1 MYSDSI
7 PSLNPP
13 HNSSQIH
20 PQLSNFITSLFLSLC
35 LSVSVS
41 LCVCFHTSPY
51 SFLFFLKKKHIT
63 YFQSLGLETTLRLI
77 KSQSTQGRCTCSAT
91 VLVVDTSC
99 LARALSGQMYRICLQ
114 LGLRA
119 QVLPSWVHM
128 TKVTMGPGIWESS
141 ASLASFLRCL
151 TRSVRSIVH

>member
-1 MYSDSI
+1 M
-7 PSLNPP
+7 PVFWHMHSL
-13 HNSSQIH
+13 SVS
-20 PQLSNFITSLFLSLC
+20 LSLCLSLCLCLSLSFSLSWSLSVFVSASLFLSLC

-119 QVLPSWVHM
+119 QVLPS
-128 TKVTMGPGIWESS
+128 
-141 ASLASFLRCL
+141 
-151 TRSVRSIVH
+151 